1 MATNPAPLLCKEVS
15 IAFSFLM
22 NAKLTFLTATL
33 ALAITAHAETQIADK
48 VVRAKIAGID
58 VIAYPT
64 EVEEVVTFRGSF
76 PAGDSFAPATNL
88 AVPTLVGE
96 MLDKGTTKQ
105 DKFAIAQ
112 KLENI
117 GAHIDFS
124 VGGVMLE
131 FDGKCLRKDLPLVI
145 SLLAEQIRTP
155 AFSEEEFAK
164 LKKQLAGN
172 LQRAMESTD
181 FRAGQAFSEK
191 VFPKGHP
198 NYTPP
203 VKEFLAAIES
213 AKLDELRAFHSDYYG
228 PAQATLVAVGDLDVD
243 TLKSEVAKA
252 FEGWTGGK
260 PRPEFAEA
268 KPAADRHEDVVPMA
282 DKPNVSVIVGQA
294 TGLKYSDPDALAL
307 RVGTAALGR
316 GFTGRLMATV
326 RDKEGLT
333 YGIGAGLANDSLTD
347 GEWRITANFA
357 PQLLEKG
364 MNSTKRELD
373 GWYKDGVTAQ
383 ELERVKSALI
393 GTFKVGMATTD
404 GLSSALLDSVHRG
417 YDVNW
422 LDEYPKRVAALT
434 LPEVNAAIKKHLK
447 PDAMTVIKAGS
458 VPMPLNRG

>member
-1 MATNPAPLLCKEVS
+1 
-15 IAFSFLM
+15 M
-22 NAKLTFLTATL
+22 NAKFTFLVATL
-33 ALAITAHAETQIADK
+33 CAAAAAHAETRIADK
-48 VVRAKIAGID
+48 IVRAEIAGID
-58 VIAYPT
+58 VIAYET
-64 EVEEVVTFRGSF
+64 EVEKVVTFRGSL
-76 PAGDSFAPATNL
+76 PAGDSFAAESKV

-117 GAHIDFS
+117 GASIDFS

-131 FDGKCLRKDLPLVI
+131 FSGKCLSKDFPLVI
-145 SLLAEQIRTP
+145 SLVAEQLRMP
-155 AFSEEEFAK
+155 AFSEEEFGK
-164 LKKQLAGN
+164 LKKQLAGS

-191 VFPKGHP
+191 VFPKRHP

-203 VKEFLAAIES
+203 IKDFLAAIES
-213 AKLDELRAFHSDYYG
+213 AKLEDLRKFHSEYYG
-228 PAQATLVAVGDLDVD
+228 PAQATLVAVGDLDID
-243 TLKSEVAKA
+243 ALKNEVAKA

-260 PRPEFAEA
+260 PRPEFAKA
-268 KPAADRHEDVVPMA
+268 TPPADRHEDVVSMA

-294 TGLKYSDPDALAL
+294 TGLKYSDPDSLAL
-307 RVGTAALGR
+307 RVGTAVLGR
-316 GFTGRLMATV
+316 GFTGRLMANV
-326 RDKEGLT
+326 RDREGLT
-333 YGIGAGLANDSLTD
+333 YGIGAGLSSDSLVD

-357 PQLLEKG
+357 PQLLDKG

-373 GWYKDGVTAQ
+373 SWYKDGVTAQ

-404 GLSSALLDSVHRG
+404 GLSSALLESVHRG

-434 LPEVNAAIKKHLK
+434 LPEVNAAIKKYLQ
-447 PDAMTVIKAGS
+447 PDKMTVIKAGS
-458 VPMPLNRG
+458 VPPPLNRG

>member
-1 MATNPAPLLCKEVS
+1 
-15 IAFSFLM
+15 M
-22 NAKLTFLTATL
+22 NAKLTFLIATL
-33 ALAITAHAETQIADK
+33 CAAVAAHGQTRIADK
-48 VVRAKIAGID
+48 VVRAEIAGLD
-58 VIAYPT
+58 VIVYPT
-64 EVEEVVTFRGSF
+64 EVENVVTFRGSL
-76 PAGDSFAPATNL
+76 PAGDSVAPEANV

-117 GAHIDFS
+117 GATIDFS

-131 FDGKCLRKDLPLVI
+131 FSGKCLRKDLPLVV
-145 SLLAEQIRTP
+145 SLLAEQLREP

-181 FRAGQAFSEK
+181 FRAGQAFSEM

-203 VKEFLAAIES
+203 VKDFLAAVET
-213 AKLDELRAFHSDYYG
+213 ATVEQLREFHRAYYG
-228 PAQATLVAVGDLDVD
+228 PAAATLVVVGDIDIES
-243 TLKSEVAKA
+243 LKAEVAKA
-252 FEGWTGGK
+252 FEGWSGGK
-260 PRPEFAEA
+260 PAQEFAKA
-268 KPAADRHEDVVPMA
+268 KATGERREEVVSMA

-307 RVGTAALGR
+307 RVGTAVLGR

-333 YGIGAGLANDSLTD
+333 YGIGANLANDSLAD

-357 PQLLEKG
+357 PQLLDKG
-364 MNSTKRELD
+364 MDSTKRELD

-404 GLSSALLDSVHRG
+404 GLAGALLESVHRG

-422 LDEYPKRVAALT
+422 LDEYPQRVGALT
-434 LPEVNAAIKKHLK
+434 LPEVNAAIKKYLQ
-447 PDAMTVIKAGS
+447 PDKMTVIKAGS
-458 VPMPLNRG
+458 IPPPLNRG